1 MGVVWFWLASISLGA
16 VPDGVR
22 PVMAAPDTP
31 ERFSSWASDHGL
43 EGRSLPCAR
52 LVPDALL
59 MCFRLREGKTRRWV
73 RDDDLER
80 WGVDLRGL
88 LTAVTERSKGQVAGS
103 GVLTSVQGM
112 DARYW
117 LGASGSGWQS
127 AVFLAPG
134 EVARA
139 LETQSLVVAAP
150 SRGVVLA
157 WGGGDPELD
166 LVMTVGAREMFE
178 RQEGPVSEQAF
189 RWDRGTW
196 SVYGRA
202 FMPEKLDAP

>member
-1 MGVVWFWLASISLGA
+1 
-16 VPDGVR
+16 
-22 PVMAAPDTP
+22 
-31 ERFSSWASDHGL
+31 
-43 EGRSLPCAR
+43 
-52 LVPDALL
+52 
-59 MCFRLREGKTRRWV
+59 MCFRLREGQTRRWV

-80 WGVDLRGL
+80 WGVDLREL
-88 LTAVTERSKGQVAGS
+88 LATVTKRSEGQLAGS
-103 GVLTSVQGM
+103 GVLTAVKGM

-117 LGASGSGWQS
+117 LGASGTGWQS

-134 EVARA
+134 SVARA
-139 LETQSLVVAAP
+139 LGTQSLVVAAP
-150 SRGVVLA
+150 SRGVLLA
-157 WGGGDPELD
+157 WEGGDPELD

-202 FMPEKLDAP
+202 VMPETSDAP